1 MNIQM
6 RLINF
11 APIED
16 RNLFN
21 YGLGFDR
28 FNVTTDGNI
37 TLSWWK
43 QINALSIRSFKITHS
58 DTRVKLTRECNTIL
72 GEMQRRISKIHRINV

>member
-1 MNIQM
+1 M

-21 YGLGFDR
+21 YSLGFDR

-43 QINALSIRSFKITHS
+43 QINALSVCSFKINHS